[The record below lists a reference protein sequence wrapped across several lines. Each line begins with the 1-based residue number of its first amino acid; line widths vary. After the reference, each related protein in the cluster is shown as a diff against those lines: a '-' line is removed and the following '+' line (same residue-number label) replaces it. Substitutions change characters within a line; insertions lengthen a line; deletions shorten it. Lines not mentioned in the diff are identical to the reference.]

1 MILGYL
7 VLLFPLA
14 ALLSFVCYLPYCLL
28 RRRRGIRAPL
38 VRHLVCYALIGVIW
52 SILFVTLLIGGIT
65 LQPGY
70 HLLNLT
76 PFVWLRETYTMGF
89 AQMVEQLAM
98 NVAMLIPMGLLL
110 PAACRRMRAWWK
122 TAAVIALFM
131 LAEYCRWN
139 HWIWP
144 FLAGRTLPVRAPL
157 VEGCPRRTL
166 AERMQPLAFLA
177 SSCVLYCLW
186 TNKKEAMPR
195 WGLCVAWPLPA

>member
-122 TAAVIALFM
+122 TATVIALFM
-131 LAEYCRWN
+131 LAVETIQYFIGRSADIDDLIMN
-139 HWIWP
+139 TAGGIMGYGL
-144 FLAGRTLPVRAPL
+144 FSLAGRCLS
-157 VEGCPRRTL
+157 GRRWWRDAL
-166 AERMQPLAFLA
+166 GER
-177 SSCVLYCLW
+177 
-186 TNKKEAMPR
+186 
-195 WGLCVAWPLPA
+195 